1 MLKSRDQMWTRLSQ
15 LPKDLPSWLS
25 FDLLRVPR
33 STKPINDDTPIAL
46 VLQTPDNGSHDIQG
60 QTQHTPP
67 HASSRQSAAEK
78 QLAEILQIPMQT
90 TCADTDYRQSLQ
102 DRGQFLAR
110 QDRWHE
116 LSELIRSA
124 DQHHSRTPGGQPE
137 ADLLAYGARADVI
150 NAVEHALEEQR
161 SAPQARPADRVL
173 IEGIMSLEAIRQEH
187 GKCIY
192 LTALVALAHIDIA
205 WTWRAAVAAEPQSER
220 RREAYLRRAAAHF
233 ERASALLLPL
243 KERSQGSAFLS
254 AGLCA
259 LYAGQSADPIQVA
272 DAYGRL
278 IDLNPENPRHMRALG
293 TQMLPRANGT
303 YSALEL
309 EARRCAA
316 HTQEHWGAGG
326 YTWVY
331 FDALALDDQAATRV
345 DVQFFMDGLQDI
357 LCTDPSQEMVNRLA
371 AYCAVTLGRNQRQ
384 EAKAQAVR
392 QDIAK
397 AAHWLIRSHMRELH
411 PLIWAHAA
419 EGFDNNARVPSLR
432 RFAARGQDEALT
444 CIADIFQEE
453 LKAGHKIAFSPQG
466 YSLIPA

>member
-15 LPKDLPSWLS
+15 LPKDFPSWFPL
-25 FDLLRVPR
+25 DLLRAPK
-33 STKPINDDTPIAL
+33 STSPTRNDTSHRNPGVAVQDNHD
-46 VLQTPDNGSHDIQG
+46 QTAQQG
-60 QTQHTPP
+60 APQQPAT
-67 HASSRQSAAEK
+67 ARQLGE
-78 QLAEILQIPMQT
+78 LLQIPT
-90 TCADTDYRQSLQ
+90 RNSCAESDCRLALQ

-116 LSELIRSA
+116 VSELISTA
-124 DQHHSRTPGGQPE
+124 DQQHRRTPGGLLE

-161 SAPQARPADRVL
+161 ATPQPPAMDRVL

-187 GKCIY
+187 AKCPY

-205 WTWRAAVAAEPQSER
+205 WVWRASVAAQAHSPR
-220 RREAYLRRAAAHF
+220 RQEAHLRRAAAHF
-233 ERASALLLPL
+233 ERAATLLSPF
-243 KERSQGSAFLS
+243 KDQSHNSAFLS
-254 AGLCA
+254 TALCA
-259 LYAGQSADPIQVA
+259 LYAGQSADTIQVA

-278 IDLNPENPRHMRALG
+278 IDLDPENPRHMRALG
-293 TQMLPRANGT
+293 TQMLPRANGS

-331 FDALALDDQAATRV
+331 FDALALDDHACTRV
-345 DVQFFMDGLQDI
+345 DIQFFMDGLQDI

-371 AYCAVTLGRNQRQ
+371 AYCAVTLGRNQGRD
-384 EAKAQAVR
+384 ARADAVR

-397 AAHWLIRSHMRELH
+397 AARWLIRSHLRELH

-432 RFAARGQDEALT
+432 RFAARGQDKALT
-444 CIADIFQEE
+444 CIADVFQEE

-466 YSLIPA
+466 YNLIPA